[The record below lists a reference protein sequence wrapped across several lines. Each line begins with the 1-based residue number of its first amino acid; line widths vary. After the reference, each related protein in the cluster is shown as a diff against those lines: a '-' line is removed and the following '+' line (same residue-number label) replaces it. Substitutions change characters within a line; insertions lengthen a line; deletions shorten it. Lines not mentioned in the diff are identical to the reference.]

1 MMMSGEFVLIGLP
14 LHTNLSF
21 FGVSEIRTDCYWCV
35 RYDPGCRFI
44 RGRHWHSD
52 IRPIKQCS
60 THQLGTMADEDQQ
73 RSDED
78 RIIESLVLEGRQR
91 LYEDLD
97 FLPTRQSLYQS
108 EKQIPEYDDEVFQS
122 VL

>member
-1 MMMSGEFVLIGLP
+1 
-14 LHTNLSF
+14 
-21 FGVSEIRTDCYWCV
+21 
-35 RYDPGCRFI
+35 
-44 RGRHWHSD
+44 
-52 IRPIKQCS
+52 
-60 THQLGTMADEDQQ
+60 MADEDQQ

>member
-1 MMMSGEFVLIGLP
+1 MEE
-14 LHTNLSF
+14 H
-21 FGVSEIRTDCYWCV
+21 
-35 RYDPGCRFI
+35 
-44 RGRHWHSD
+44 
-52 IRPIKQCS
+52 
-60 THQLGTMADEDQQ
+60 

-122 VL
+122 VS